1 MKRSRYCSG
10 VRRPAG
16 NAVGYRISSTRM
28 KTMFGRLPGCAAAAA
43 ALSKIPRLATIPP
56 AATAPLRCRNS
67 RRSMSL
73 LVVDGM
79 VRGRRHEVLED
90 AHQLEHTREAPHLA
104 GAAHRAAEALVLAA
118 RHPQAEVYGH
128 EHTAGEHRSGPRRA
142 QLGISLDK
150 SLVVATSRG
159 ITRERPSAIRALR
172 WQRRTT

>member
-1 MKRSRYCSG
+1 M
-10 VRRPAG
+10 PAG

-79 VRGRRHEVLED
+79 VRGRRHEVFEH
-90 AHQLEHTREAPHLA
+90 AHQLEDGPKKGGHFFLA
-104 GAAHRAAEALVLAA
+104 GGVAAASVPRA
-118 RHPQAEVYGH
+118 R
-128 EHTAGEHRSGPRRA
+128 
-142 QLGISLDK
+142 
-150 SLVVATSRG
+150 
-159 ITRERPSAIRALR
+159 
-172 WQRRTT
+172 